1 MNLQSLKTRISKFK
15 FIIFLSIALIII
27 AIQMKIIGIENFILG
42 MSGLNSFFILLF
54 FISYGLQFFLRA
66 YLCQRISKTMTLPIS
81 YSTAYFSLG
90 VCWMMNELLPGKLGD
105 LARIEIISQRE
116 QIPFGSA
123 SAPIIFQRIVEL
135 AVLLIIGGIT
145 MVSLLAE
152 DSLSLISQDNRVL
165 FGFLFGIFLIIS
177 AVLLIVLITKYPQT
191 IKIIVGRISNKLAD
205 WVSKLIDTFN
215 AAINSID
222 KPFILI
228 LKSSLISLVYWFMDV
243 LTFYFT
249 FLAVG
254 IQIDLLLA
262 FSAGII
268 TYLVKMFPLTPGGWG
283 IAESISALYLLTIYP
298 LLAVE
303 TALFVLILNHFL
315 VFLYC
320 CAYGLVSLFVL
331 FGIKKSSPPKQI
343 DTQEG

>member
-1 MNLQSLKTRISKFK
+1 
-15 FIIFLSIALIII
+15 
-27 AIQMKIIGIENFILG
+27 
-42 MSGLNSFFILLF
+42 
-54 FISYGLQFFLRA
+54 
-66 YLCQRISKTMTLPIS
+66 
-81 YSTAYFSLG
+81 
-90 VCWMMNELLPGKLGD
+90 
-105 LARIEIISQRE
+105 
-116 QIPFGSA
+116 
-123 SAPIIFQRIVEL
+123 
-135 AVLLIIGGIT
+135 